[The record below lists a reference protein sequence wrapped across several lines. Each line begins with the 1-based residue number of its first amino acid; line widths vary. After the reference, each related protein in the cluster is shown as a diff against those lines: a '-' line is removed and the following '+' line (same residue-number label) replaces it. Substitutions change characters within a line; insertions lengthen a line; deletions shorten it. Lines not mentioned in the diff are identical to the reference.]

1 MPDQLN
7 WYIDMKI
14 DLINTDDGDLVIKL
28 GGDFDAAGSA
38 EIRPR
43 LESVAMQA
51 APQHVFMDL
60 RGVTFIDSSGVGAI
74 VFMYKRLL
82 EKSRQLRLVGAQGQ
96 PRELLELLR
105 IHKAIPMVFP
115 TTRESTESTES
126 CTA

>member
-1 MPDQLN
+1 
-7 WYIDMKI
+7 MKI
-14 DLINTDDGDLVIKL
+14 DLINTADGDLVIEL

-43 LESVAMQA
+43 LEDVATQA
-51 APQHVFMDL
+51 APQHVFIDL

-74 VFMYKRLL
+74 VFLYKRLL

-115 TTRESTESTES
+115 TTRENTESTES